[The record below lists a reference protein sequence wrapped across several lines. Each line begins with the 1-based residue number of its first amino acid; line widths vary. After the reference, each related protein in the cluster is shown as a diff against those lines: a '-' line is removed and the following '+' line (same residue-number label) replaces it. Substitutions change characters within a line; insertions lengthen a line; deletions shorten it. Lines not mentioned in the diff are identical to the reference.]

1 MRKFLLYLKS
11 SFIVFLYDITV
22 IPVAWF
28 LAYFLRYNLGQ
39 VPISY
44 LQNGLKVLPV
54 LIVIQLFFYWLFG
67 LYRGVW
73 RFASMPDLI
82 RIIKAVI
89 AGSLVSFLALFLMM
103 RLAEIPRS
111 VFPIYMLLLI
121 ILLGGA
127 RLFYRYFKDRG
138 HLTLAGTRV
147 LIIGAGEA
155 GEGFVRN
162 LLHDKNQYRP
172 ILFIDDNVKKNGQE
186 LHGVRVMGTSRDI
199 PELVKKYSIGLA
211 IIAIPSIRSA
221 DMRRIVKQCDLADVS
236 VRTLPSIQDL
246 ASGKVTLNTINDV
259 AIEDLLGR
267 EQVTL
272 DLSTIHAGLN
282 SKVVLVTGGGGSIGS
297 EICRQLAQLTSVQK
311 LIVVENCE
319 YNLYKISAEIRK
331 DFPQLNYR
339 EYLTDITDVKKI
351 QCIFEKEKPSVVF
364 HAAAYKHL
372 PMLEGQVYSAA
383 KNNILGTK
391 IISETAVNNGVETF
405 VLISTDKAVRPT
417 NVMGASKRIAEIF
430 CQTYNEKV
438 STKFITVRFGNV
450 LGSSGSV
457 VPLFKEQLKRG
468 GPITVTHPD
477 VTRFFMTISE
487 ASQLIL
493 QACVLG
499 KGGEIFVLDMGEPI
513 KISYLAEQLIKLSG
527 QEPGEDIEI
536 QYVGLKPGEKMN
548 EELFYPEEK
557 AIKTENAKIFQAN
570 SNHALNTVIL
580 DEFSIEKFEQGVLNL
595 NDVLLLQLFQNL
607 LKEWNHYV

>member
-1 MRKFLLYLKS
+1 
-11 SFIVFLYDITV
+11 V